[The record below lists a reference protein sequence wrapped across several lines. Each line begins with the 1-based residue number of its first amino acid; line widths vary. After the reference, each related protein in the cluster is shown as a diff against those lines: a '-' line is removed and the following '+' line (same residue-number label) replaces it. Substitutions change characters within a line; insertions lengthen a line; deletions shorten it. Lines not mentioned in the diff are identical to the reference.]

1 MALLVLDVTP
11 KAMRRLVN
19 SCNNVSTVETIRN
32 LYRNL
37 PQDTRNKEFNKGL
50 NKNEKEMLNNLGK
63 GFINCDTSFL
73 YKVIRHH
80 QLVPSPTHGWS
91 GKVDQ
96 IKNYGDL
103 VETLRQ
109 IRNLVVHLP
118 NIRLAEDEL
127 CNLKTNIFQTIAT
140 VSILCENEE
149 NLIGEMKSHI
159 EWPRSNRLA

>member
-19 SCNNVSTVETIRN
+19 SCNDGSTIETTIN
-32 LYRNL
+32 NYRNF
-37 PQDTRNKEFNKGL
+37 PEDASYKEFNKGL
-50 NKNEKEMLNNLGK
+50 NKNERELLNHLGK

-73 YKVIRHH
+73 YKIIRHH

-96 IKNYGDL
+96 IENYGDL
-103 VETLRQ
+103 VEILRQ
-109 IRNLVVHLP
+109 IRNLIVHLP
-118 NIRLAEDEL
+118 NIKLAKDEL
-127 CNLKTNIFQTIAT
+127 RNLKTNIFQAVAT

-149 NLIGEMKSHI
+149 NLIDEMKRHI
-159 EWPRSNRLA
+159 EWPRLA